1 MPAPVGIDV
10 NSHDFALTVD
20 PKGISIRRARKI
32 NLTQMALAQQEA
44 VDFAAGVDVIRR
56 NVTFRID
63 GVELGEGR
71 ARKVD
76 GAEGVV
82 AQQKTVPLAGGVL
95 VSSDDLAPCVDFEPI
110 RRIAASR
117 GGAGEIDRNERV

>member
-1 MPAPVGIDV
+1 MPVPVGAAV
-10 NSHDFALTVD
+10 NARDLALTVD
-20 PKGISIRRARKI
+20 PKGISIRRVRNI
-32 NLTQMALAQQEA
+32 NFTQMALAQQEA
-44 VDFAAGVDVIRR
+44 VDFAAGIDVIRR
-56 NVTFRID
+56 NVAFRID

-95 VSSDDLAPCVDFEPI
+95 VSSDDLVP
-110 RRIAASR
+110 
-117 GGAGEIDRNERV
+117 